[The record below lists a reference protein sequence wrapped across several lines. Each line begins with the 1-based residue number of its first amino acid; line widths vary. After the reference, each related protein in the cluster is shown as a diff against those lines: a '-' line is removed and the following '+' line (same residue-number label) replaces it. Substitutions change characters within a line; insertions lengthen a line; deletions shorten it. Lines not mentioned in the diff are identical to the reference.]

1 MIAAAFITATSASA
15 VRYKGFGELNGGTFI
30 PSKYYSAGVLLGIST
45 SHGVELFDGLFVGGG
60 IDINYFTFTEPGES
74 SYDFDESDYAGN
86 FAIFAEGRYNFLR
99 KVSPFIG
106 LRIGGGYEGVEEQGY
121 FYFSPAAGVTINLT
135 KKFGLDASLGYS
147 LWSGPSIHDD
157 DYRYGHSSSFNGVS
171 VRFGVHF
178 WFFTI
183 PNQYAVIQTTPA

>member
-1 MIAAAFITATSASA
+1 MIAAAFITATSAST

-45 SHGVELFDGLFVGGG
+45 SHGVELFDVLFVGGG
-60 IDINYFTFTEPGES
+60 IDINYFTFTERGES

-99 KVSPFIG
+99 TRKVSPFIG
-106 LRIGGGYEGVEEQGY
+106 LRIGGGYEGVEEQGC

-157 DYRYGHSSSFNGVS
+157 DYRYGQSSSFNGVS

-178 WFFTI
+178 
-183 PNQYAVIQTTPA
+183 